1 MPKLSPLDHFRHWLQ
16 EGQAL
21 TYAELT
27 RRLGL
32 SERQLARLVQQLR
45 AEGLPIT
52 ETRQGKHKAFAL
64 PPERQQVAVPD
75 LRFDNA
81 ELRALAV
88 AAKASRAMLAGTP
101 HAAALGQAFG
111 KLLAHARP
119 VAYLFD
125 VDEPLNDWQFD
136 DQPADFIAV
145 ESFQQLE
152 TAMDARQSVHIDYFT
167 AGKQRHSHHRKV
179 DPYNFYKRGRS
190 WIMVGYC
197 HERQAL
203 RNFALPRISR
213 VVPCP
218 DEHFEILAGFDPER
232 YFSASLGA
240 FTAGETYTLRLLVE
254 PDRAS
259 YFRER
264 QYHYTQLI
272 EEGQPGS
279 ERADGRLV
287 VSYELEGLDEL
298 RSFCQSWGTGI
309 TVLEPAELRTLLR
322 HEAEVLAARYQQPA

>member
-1 MPKLSPLDHFRHWLQ
+1 MVKVPALERLRNWLQ
-16 EGQAL
+16 EGHTL

-27 RRLGL
+27 SRTGL

-45 AEGLPIT
+45 QEGLPVS
-52 ETRQGKHKAFAL
+52 ENRQGKHKAFAL
-64 PPERQQVAVPD
+64 PSERQQVAVPD

-81 ELRALAV
+81 ELRALTV
-88 AAKASRAMLAGTP
+88 AAKASRSMLAATP
-101 HAAALGQAFG
+101 HAAALGHAFD

-119 VAYLFD
+119 VSYLFD
-125 VDEPLNDWQFD
+125 VDEPLTDWQFD
-136 DQPADFIAV
+136 DQPADRIAPDC
-145 ESFQQLE
+145 FLQLE
-152 TAMDARQSVHIDYFT
+152 TAMDARQSVLIDYFT
-167 AGKQRHSHHRKV
+167 AGQQRYSQHRKI

-197 HERQAL
+197 HQRQAL

-213 VVPCP
+213 VAPCP
-218 DEHFEILAGFDPER
+218 DEHFDLLPGFDPER

-264 QYHYTQLI
+264 QYHHTQLI
-272 EEGQPGS
+272 EEGLPGH
-279 ERADGRLV
+279 ERPDGRLV

-309 TVLEPAELRTLLR
+309 TVLEPIELRTLLR
-322 HEAEVLAARYQQPA
+322 HEAEVLAARYQ

>member
-1 MPKLSPLDHFRHWLQ
+1 VSKVSTLERLRNWLQ
-16 EGQAL
+16 EGHTL

-27 RRLGL
+27 SRIGL
-32 SERQLARLVQQLR
+32 SERQLARHMQQLR
-45 AEGLPIT
+45 DEGYPII
-52 ETRQGKHKAFAL
+52 ENRQGKHKTFAL

-81 ELRALAV
+81 ELRALTV
-88 AAKASRAMLAGTP
+88 AAKASRSMLAATP
-101 HAAALGQAFG
+101 HAAALGQAFD

-125 VDEPLNDWQFD
+125 VDEPLNDWHFD
-136 DQPADFIAV
+136 DQPADPIAPD
-145 ESFQQLE
+145 SFHQLE
-152 TAMDARQSVHIDYFT
+152 IAMDARQPVYIDYFT
-167 AGKQRHSHHRKV
+167 AGRQRHSHQRKV

-197 HERQAL
+197 HERRAL
-203 RNFALPRISR
+203 RNFALPRISQ
-213 VVPCP
+213 VTPCLE
-218 DEHFEILAGFDPER
+218 EHFEILNGFDPER
-232 YFSASLGA
+232 YFAGSLGA

-254 PDRAS
+254 SDRAS

-264 QYHYTQLI
+264 QYHHTQII
-272 EEGQPGS
+272 EEGGTGA
-279 ERADGRLV
+279 ERSDNRLI

-309 TVLEPAELRTLLR
+309 TVLEPAELRELLR
-322 HEAEVLAARYQQPA
+322 HEAEVLAARYQ

>member
-1 MPKLSPLDHFRHWLQ
+1 MVKVPALERLRNWLQ
-16 EGQAL
+16 EGHTL

-27 RRLGL
+27 SRTGL
-32 SERQLARLVQQLR
+32 SERQLGRLVQQLR
-45 AEGLPIT
+45 QEGLPVS
-52 ETRQGKHKAFAL
+52 ENRQGKYKAFAL

-81 ELRALAV
+81 ELRALTV
-88 AAKASRAMLAGTP
+88 AAKASRSMLTATP
-101 HAAALGQAFG
+101 HAAALGQAFD

-125 VDEPLNDWQFD
+125 VDEPLNDWHFD
-136 DQPADFIAV
+136 DQPADPIATDG
-145 ESFQQLE
+145 FHRLE
-152 TAMDARQSVHIDYFT
+152 MAMDARQSVFIDYFT
-167 AGKQRHSHHRKV
+167 AGQQRHSHHRKV

-203 RNFALPRISR
+203 RNFALPRISQ
-213 VVPCP
+213 VTLCP
-218 DEHFEILAGFDPER
+218 EEHFEILAGFDPVR
-232 YFSASLGA
+232 YFAGSLGA

-254 PDRAS
+254 ADRAS

-264 QYHYTQLI
+264 RYHYTQLI
-272 EEGQPGS
+272 EEGGTGA
-279 ERADGRLV
+279 ERSDRRLV

-309 TVLEPAELRTLLR
+309 TVLEPVVLRDLLL
-322 HEAEVLAARYQQPA
+322 HEAEVLAARYQ